1 MHLTRY
7 GKDMNMDHNAN
18 DIEIQEIRTRVFDLI
33 LAMPDDELR
42 KLLKYLDERQKL
54 RLSDKREHNRK
65 KVSIEAECKCNDVQ
79 FKDSIEDISYGGV
92 FIKTDE
98 QFSIGQE
105 IMVSFSIPRLKINNN
120 ITLIGEVVR
129 IVPDGVGVRF
139 IKPAPFI

>member
-1 MHLTRY
+1 MR
-7 GKDMNMDHNAN
+7 
-18 DIEIQEIRTRVFDLI
+18 
-33 LAMPDDELR
+33 
-42 KLLKYLDERQKL
+42 YLDERQKL

-65 KVSIEAECKCNDVQ
+65 KVSIEAECKYNDVQ

-105 IMVSFSIPRLKINNN
+105 IMVSFSVPRLKINYN

-129 IVPDGVGVRF
+129 IVPDGVGVKF